1 MTGPIEDYRVI
12 SAEKKLQRSNKIPKE
27 WLIDPDSFHDAS
39 NVLHVPITCGVL
51 STVESDITSNHD
63 ATALLERLRSGVW
76 SAELC
81 ASAFC
86 KRAAIAHQL
95 VSRSANF

>member
-1 MTGPIEDYRVI
+1 MTGPIGDYRVI

-27 WLIDPDSFHDAS
+27 WLIEPESFHGAS
-39 NVLHVPITCGVL
+39 NVLHAPITCGVL
-51 STVESDITSNHD
+51 NSVESDITSNHD

-76 SAELC
+76 SAELVTR
-81 ASAFC
+81 SLC